1 MNQTSSKLLI
11 EEEPLQV
18 LPSLA
23 VKLGLNCAMFLQQ
36 VHYWLKHSKHEHDGR
51 KWIYNTYE
59 AWHEQF
65 PFWSAEVIRKRIV
78 KPLEDT
84 GVLLTTG
91 DYNTMPMDKTKWY
104 AIDYAR
110 LDEMMADEERPDEPA
125 KRPDEPDK
133 IPTRAGQNDHTRTG
147 QNDHTNNQRI
157 QETTTENSLAR
168 DSQAVTADTFVE
180 YLAEELNSADVPYTR
195 SWRGRHGKDFKESLQ
210 KEVPEKTLYK
220 ACDRIVERWTGPAH
234 YKLTVEQALGDVVN
248 GQPPRAAGSG
258 GAPRDEVNRPSTQG
272 ANTTEAAARRAEGYE
287 WMFEGRRHSD
297 AEVREYQRRAM
308 EAEANGRDGYHPAN
322 RD

>member
-104 AIDYAR
+104 AIDYER
-110 LDEMMADEERPDEPA
+110 LDEMMADEERPDDTA

-133 IPTRAGQNDHTRTG
+133 MTTRAGQNTHTRTG
-147 QNDHTNNQRI
+147 QNTHTNNQRI
-157 QETTTENSLAR
+157 QETTTENTVVDKSTTGEASPR
-168 DSQAVTADTFVE
+168 AVSAGQF
-180 YLAEELNSADVPYTR
+180 YNKRLAEILA
-195 SWRGRHGKDFKESLQ
+195 
-210 KEVPEKTLYK
+210 EK
-220 ACDRIVERWTGPAH
+220 
-234 YKLTVEQALGDVVN
+234 
-248 GQPPRAAGSG
+248 RAAGKTIHSPTEREKRDFG
-258 GAPRDEVNRPSTQG
+258 GMAKTAFHKDGHTWEEIDRAIEFQVAKAAGEIEGEPAAWCGFRTALDRVTVEGWRPGQTQHQQTADRAYAHFDDYTG
-272 ANTTEAAARRAEGYE
+272 MSQEERR
-287 WMFEGRRHSD
+287 R
-297 AEVREYQRRAM
+297 EVRRIR
-308 EAEANGRDGYHPAN
+308 EAVE
-322 RD
+322 